1 MKAVLVLAAALLAV
15 PVAYAANAKSADQGC
30 NESCAR
36 SYQETMVHEQML
48 KGK

>member
-1 MKAVLVLAAALLAV
+1 MKPVLMLAVLFTAAAT
-15 PVAYAANAKSADQGC
+15 YAANAKGTNEGC

-36 SYQETMVHEQML
+36 SYQETMVHEKEL

>member
-1 MKAVLVLAAALLAV
+1 MKAVLVLAALLIV
-15 PVAYAANAKSADQGC
+15 PVAFAANAKADTGC

-36 SYQETMVHEQML
+36 SYQETMVHQQEL

>member
-1 MKAVLVLAAALLAV
+1 MKAVLVVAALLAA
-15 PVAYAANAKSADQGC
+15 PVAFAANAKSGDPGC